1 MPFFLPI
8 LGRIPMMNFKRSILL
23 PILLCIIAA
32 GVAFASG
39 PVTHTMQKGETLYSI
54 AKKYNIPY
62 ESLAAAN
69 GISDPTK
76 LKIGT
81 VLIIPSVHLVSK
93 GETLYGIARLYSISL
108 DELLTANKLTAS
120 YVLKPGDI
128 LVIPGGKPD
137 SGTAVTTV
145 AAPPATVPQSETT
158 VSTAASATTTTLAK
172 SVPPAAAPSSTTTT
186 LAKTTPATA
195 APPSTA
201 ATTAKPSPALSS
213 TTSSNGTAATVPATS
228 TTVTAPVP
236 MPEPVKTQDKVVDP
250 KAGWPAPGKVM
261 YLDGKLEGVM
271 IRVKPGEIAKAI
283 ASGTVVSA
291 GPSRGFNQ
299 VVFVQ
304 AKSGYVY
311 VYGGNETLLVKT
323 GDTVKA
329 GSELGKIGIDS
340 KDNSPIAYFF
350 VFRNGQPIDPALA
363 PRE

>member
-1 MPFFLPI
+1 MKNI
-8 LGRIPMMNFKRSILL
+8 KRSLLLSILL
-23 PILLCIIAA
+23 VLIAA
-32 GVAFASG
+32 GQVFAAG

-62 ESLAAAN
+62 ETLAAAN
-69 GISDPTK
+69 GINDPTK

-81 VLIIPSVHLVSK
+81 VLVIPSVHLVSK
-93 GETLYGIARLYSISL
+93 GETLYGIARLYAISL
-108 DELLTANKLTAS
+108 DELLASNKITAS
-120 YVLKPGDI
+120 YLLKPGDI
-128 LVIPGGKPD
+128 LVIPGGSKLESEAPLTTVAVPSTTVPAASTTIPPAPSTTTSSLPKGTTTTAASTSTTQTSAKPT
-137 SGTAVTTV
+137 SSQGSTTQSNGTSAPAVTTTS
-145 AAPPATVPQSETT
+145 TV
-158 VSTAASATTTTLAK
+158 ATT
-172 SVPPAAAPSSTTTT
+172 
-186 LAKTTPATA
+186 
-195 APPSTA
+195 
-201 ATTAKPSPALSS
+201 
-213 TTSSNGTAATVPATS
+213 
-228 TTVTAPVP
+228 VP
-236 MPEPVKTQDKVVDP
+236 MPEPVKTQDRVVDP

-271 IRVKPGEIAKAI
+271 IRVKPGETARAI

-299 VVFVQ
+299 VVFIQ

-311 VYGGNETLLVKT
+311 VYGGNEKLMVKT

-329 GSELGKIGIDS
+329 GTELGIIGIDS

>member
-1 MPFFLPI
+1 MPIFIGMPK
-8 LGRIPMMNFKRSILL
+8 MNFKRSILL
-23 PILLCIIAA
+23 SILLWIITAA
-32 GVAFASG
+32 LVCAVG

-81 VLIIPSVHLVSK
+81 VLVIPSVHLVSK

-128 LVIPGGKPD
+128 LVIPSGRPD
-137 SGTAVTTV
+137 TGTPVTTA
-145 AAPPATVPQSETT
+145 AAP
-158 VSTAASATTTTLAK
+158 TTTTTNGTITTMLPTT
-172 SVPPAAAPSSTTTT
+172 VEPSTTTT
-186 LAKTTPATA
+186 T
-195 APPSTA
+195 
-201 ATTAKPSPALSS
+201 SS
-213 TTSSNGTAATVPATS
+213 TMPAS
-228 TTVTAPVP
+228 VP

-329 GSELGKIGIDS
+329 GTELGKVGIDS